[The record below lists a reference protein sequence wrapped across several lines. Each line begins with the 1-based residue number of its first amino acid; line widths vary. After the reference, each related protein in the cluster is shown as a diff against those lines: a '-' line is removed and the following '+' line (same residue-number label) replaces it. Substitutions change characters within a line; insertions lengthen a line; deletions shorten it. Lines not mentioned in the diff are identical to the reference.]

1 MTGIK
6 SAVERA
12 GGAAKLAAALGVSHQ
27 IVYKWSARGW
37 VPTARAAQI
46 EEVYGIPRA
55 DLVDPR
61 LAAFFGANSTP
72 ATN

>member
-1 MTGIK
+1 VTGIK

-27 IVYKWSARGW
+27 IVYKWVARGW
-37 VPTARAAQI
+37 APTARAAQI
-46 EEVYGIPRA
+46 EELYGIPRA
-55 DLVDPR
+55 ELADPQ

-72 ATN
+72 VTN